1 MSPDGAR
8 IVLPAAAEP
17 AVLIVHRLRE
27 AGHEA
32 LLAGGC
38 VRDLLLE
45 LAPKDYD
52 VATAAHPQVVMS
64 LFPATR
70 QVGAQFGVVL
80 VRSRRVWVEVATFRS
95 DLEYRDGR
103 RPSGVRFTD
112 AEHDARRRDF
122 TINGMFL
129 DPMKGAVLDFV
140 GGQRDLEA
148 RCVRAIGEPAQRF
161 AEDLLRL
168 LRAVRIAS
176 RLDFEIEART
186 LAAIRDLASRLCDV
200 AAERVREELEKM
212 LAHAGRARALQGLES
227 TGLLSYLWAGAAWSD
242 AELARA
248 RPWLACLAPQASFV
262 AALSCLL
269 AEKTGAELERISR
282 RLTLSNE
289 QREGLQWVVG
299 QIRHWTDPERPSL
312 ADLKQCL
319 ASPAFEDLH
328 AVLSAMYLA
337 EPGATGRRE
346 ILANRVAGVAADAI
360 RPAPLISGEDLLAR
374 RLPQGPLFKQL
385 LDELYTR
392 QLNEEF
398 GSREAALSVLDRLL
412 AVRAD
417 DR

>member
-17 AVLIVHRLRE
+17 AVLIVQRLRG

-38 VRDLLLE
+38 VRDLLLDLSPE
-45 LAPKDYD
+45 DYD
-52 VATAAHPQVVMS
+52 VATAAHPQVVTSM
-64 LFPATR
+64 FPATR

-103 RPSGVRFTD
+103 RPSAVRFTD

-161 AEDLLRL
+161 AEDHLRL

-176 RLDFEIEART
+176 RLDFEIETRT
-186 LAAIRDLASRLCDV
+186 VTAIRELASHLSGV

-227 TGLLSYLWAGAAWSD
+227 TGLLAHLWAGAAWSD

-248 RPWLACLAPQASFV
+248 RPWLACLAPRSSFV

-269 AEKTGAELERISR
+269 ADKPKTELERVSR
-282 RLTLSNE
+282 ALTLSNE
-289 QREGLQWVVG
+289 QREGLQWIVG
-299 QIRHWTDPERPSL
+299 QIPHWTDPERPSL
-312 ADLKQCL
+312 AELKQCL

-337 EPGATGRRE
+337 GPVATDRRE
-346 ILANRVAGVAADAI
+346 ILTRRVAGVAADAV
-360 RPAPLISGEDLLAR
+360 RPAPLVSGDDLLAR

-398 GSREAALSVLDRLL
+398 GSREAALRVLDHLL
-412 AVRAD
+412 EDRAD
-417 DR
+417 DQ